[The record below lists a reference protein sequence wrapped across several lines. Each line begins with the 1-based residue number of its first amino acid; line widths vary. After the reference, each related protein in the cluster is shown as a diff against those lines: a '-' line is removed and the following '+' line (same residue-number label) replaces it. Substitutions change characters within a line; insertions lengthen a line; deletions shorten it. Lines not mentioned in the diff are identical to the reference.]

1 MKNLLP
7 HYNSYKIIIKYIAMK
22 KNQYNN
28 NGKRSMNMT
37 MKLLGAAFFI
47 LHSSFFISSCS
58 NFLDEQVPQATLT
71 QDEVKKPEYIDNV
84 LISAYAGLL
93 SIEDMNSSF
102 SLWNYDTR
110 SDDAYVGGSNPSDG
124 EPFHILEK
132 HATVMT
138 TDWPYNDIW
147 NRFYKYLSRIS
158 LSLDMLAVADQNNT
172 VIQQR
177 TAEMKFLRAYGHFQL
192 KRLFKHIPFVNKPN
206 MQEDDYNNLTNTEYT
221 NDEGWQ
227 QIINDLED
235 AYAVL
240 PVTQAEKGRPTK
252 AACAA
257 FLAKVYLYKAYRQ
270 DDANTNQV
278 TSINDA
284 DLQKVVEYTAPALY
298 ANYGLENDLH
308 NNFRPEEQYE
318 NGKES
323 IWAIQYSKNDGTVYG
338 NLNFSYRLIV
348 PCIPKVH
355 DAGCD
360 FYKPSINLVN
370 AYRTNSDGLP
380 YLDNVPATVTDY
392 EVGSAQTVDP
402 RLFETVGVPGT
413 PYMFNP
419 NFMMAKTN
427 TWSRSGGMYGYYVSL
442 KQNVDPALTDSYLF
456 VCDNQWAS
464 SMNRIVFRYA
474 DVLLM
479 RAEALA
485 QLGQTTEAIA
495 LVNQVRS
502 RAMAMTTNSVV
513 ANYPNK
519 YGVHYAIGK
528 YNGTYSKDEAMKI
541 VKMERR
547 LELAMESE
555 RFFDLVRWG
564 DAATVINRFY
574 TTESEKMNFLSG
586 SLFTANKNEY
596 LPIPDDQMKAAN
608 GHYTQN
614 CGQW

>member
-1 MKNLLP
+1 MKTKIYNKVLAGAFSFLLP
-7 HYNSYKIIIKYIAMK
+7 
-22 KNQYNN
+22 
-28 NGKRSMNMT
+28 
-37 MKLLGAAFFI
+37 LF
-47 LHSSFFISSCS
+47 SFLVSSCS
-58 NFLDEQVPQATLT
+58 DYLEEQVPQATLT
-71 QDEVKKPEYIDNV
+71 QDEVKDPKYIDNV

-93 SIEDMNSSF
+93 SIEDMNASF

-110 SDDAYVGGSNPSDG
+110 SDDAYVGGSDFSDG
-124 EPFHILEK
+124 EPFHRLERS
-132 HATVMT
+132 TGVMT
-138 TDWPYNDIW
+138 TDWPFSSIW
-147 NRFYKYLSRIS
+147 NKFYNYLSRVN
-158 LSLDMLAVADQNNT
+158 LSLDILASADQDNAT
-172 VIQQR
+172 IQQR

-192 KRLFKHIPFVNKPN
+192 KRLFKKIPFVNKPN
-206 MQEDDYNNLTNTEYT
+206 MEEEDYNNLSNTEYS

-240 PVTQAEKGRPTK
+240 PAVQAEKGRPTK

-257 FLAKVYLYKAYRQ
+257 FLAKAYMYKAYRQ
-270 DDANTNQV
+270 DDASTNQV
-278 TSINDA
+278 TAINTE
-284 DLQKVVEYTAPALY
+284 DLQKVVDFTNPSIY
-298 ANYGLENDLH
+298 NGYGLEPDMH

-323 IWAIQYSKNDGTVYG
+323 LWAIQYSKNDGTVYG
-338 NLNFSYRLIV
+338 NLNFSNRLIV

-355 DAGCD
+355 DSGCD
-360 FYKPSINLVN
+360 FYKPSHNLVS

-380 YLDNVPATVTDY
+380 LLDDFASVEYT
-392 EVGSAQTVDP
+392 VGSNQTVDP
-402 RLFETVGVPGT
+402 RLFVTVGVPGT

-419 NFMMAKTN
+419 SFMMSENNA
-427 TWSRSGGMYGYYVSL
+427 WSRSGGTFGYFVSL
-442 KQNVDPALTDSYLF
+442 KQNVDPSLTDSYLF
-456 VCDNQWAS
+456 LCDSQWAS

-485 QLGQTTEAIA
+485 QLGQTADAMT
-495 LVNQVRS
+495 LVNQIRD
-502 RAMAMTTNSVV
+502 RANSMINSSVV
-513 ANYPNK
+513 SSYATK
-519 YGVHYAIGK
+519 YGVHYAVGR

-541 VKMERR
+541 IKMERR

-564 DAATVINRFY
+564 DAAIVLNKFY
-574 TTESEKMNFLSG
+574 SSESEKMNFLSG
-586 SLFTANKNEY
+586 SQFTANKNEY
-596 LPIPDDQMKAAN
+596 LPVPFEQMAASN

>member
-1 MKNLLP
+1 MKATIFYKVKNLVKMVLP
-7 HYNSYKIIIKYIAMK
+7 FYLFA
-22 KNQYNN
+22 
-28 NGKRSMNMT
+28 
-37 MKLLGAAFFI
+37 LLP
-47 LHSSFFISSCS
+47 LTSCS
-58 NFLDEQVPQATLT
+58 DFLEEQVPQATLT

-124 EPFHILEK
+124 EPFHILEQ
-132 HATVMT
+132 HTGVMT

-147 NRFYKYLSRIS
+147 LRFYKYLSRIS
-158 LSLDMLAVADQNNT
+158 LSLDMLAVADQENT
-172 VIQQR
+172 TIQQR

-192 KRLFKHIPFVNKPN
+192 KRLFKNIPFVNKLN
-206 MQEDDYNNLTNTEYT
+206 MQEEDYNNLTNTEYT

-240 PVTQAEKGRPTK
+240 PATQADKGRPTK

-270 DDANTNQV
+270 DDANSNQV
-278 TSINDA
+278 TAINDA
-284 DLQKVVEYTAPALY
+284 DLQKVVDYTAPGLY
-298 ANYGLENDLH
+298 AGYGLENDLH

-380 YLDNVPATVTDY
+380 LFDAPASTADY

-402 RLFETVGVPGT
+402 RLFVTVGVPGT

-419 NFMMAKTN
+419 NFMISKTN
-427 TWSRSGGMYGYYVSL
+427 TWSRSGGMYGYFVSL
-442 KQNVDPALTDSYLF
+442 KQNVDPSLTDNYLF

-485 QLGQTTEAIA
+485 QLGKTAEAIS

-502 RAMAMTTNSVV
+502 RAIGMTSGSVV

-528 YNGTYSKDEAMKI
+528 YNGSYSKEETMKI

-564 DAATVINRFY
+564 EAATVINRFY
-574 TTESEKMNFLSG
+574 TTEGEKMNFLSG
-586 SLFTANKNEY
+586 SMFTANKNEY

-608 GHYTQN
+608 GHYKQN

>member
-1 MKNLLP
+1 MKTIYRTIYAICVICGLM
-7 HYNSYKIIIKYIAMK
+7 SC
-22 KNQYNN
+22 
-28 NGKRSMNMT
+28 
-37 MKLLGAAFFI
+37 
-47 LHSSFFISSCS
+47 SSF
-58 NFLDEQVPQATLT
+58 LEEQVPQATLT
-71 QDEVKKPEYIDNV
+71 QDEIKNPEYIDNV
-84 LISAYAGLL
+84 LTSAYAGLL

-102 SLWNYDTR
+102 SLWNYDVR
-110 SDDAYVGGSNPSDG
+110 SDDAYVGGASPTDG
-124 EPFHILEK
+124 EAFHILEK
-132 HATVMT
+132 HVGVKTD
-138 TDWPYNDIW
+138 DWPYNDIW
-147 NRFYKYLSRIS
+147 DRFYKYLSRIS
-158 LSLDMLAVADQNNT
+158 LSLDMLAVADQNST

-177 TAEMKFLRAYGHFQL
+177 TGEMMFLRAYGHFQL
-192 KRLFKHIPFVNKPN
+192 KRLFKKIPFVNKLN
-206 MQEDDYNNLTNTEYT
+206 MDEDYYNNLTNTEYT

-227 QIINDLED
+227 QIINDLEA

-240 PVTQAEKGRPTK
+240 PDVQTEKGRPTK

-270 DDANTNQV
+270 DNDNNNQV
-278 TSINDA
+278 TAVNEA
-284 DLQKVVEYTAPALY
+284 DLQKVVEYTNPDIYTKAG
-298 ANYGLENDLH
+298 YGLESDLH

-323 IWAIQYSKNDGTVYG
+323 LWAVQYSKNDGTTWG

-360 FYKPSINLVN
+360 FYKPSLNLVN

-380 YLDNVPATVTDY
+380 LFDDAPSTDY
-392 EVGSAQTVDP
+392 AVGSAQTVDP
-402 RLFETVGVPGT
+402 RLFVTVGVPGT

-419 NFMMAKTN
+419 SFMIAKTN
-427 TWSRSGGMYGYYVSL
+427 TWSRSGGMYGYNVSL
-442 KQNVDPALTDSYLF
+442 KQNIDPALTDNYLF

-464 SMNRIVFRYA
+464 SMNRVVFRYA

-479 RAEALA
+479 RAEALV
-485 QLGQTTEAIA
+485 QLGKTAEGIA
-495 LVNQVRS
+495 LVNDVRQ
-502 RAMAMTTNSVV
+502 RAAGMTANSIV

-528 YNGTYSKDEAMKI
+528 YSGTFSKDAAMTI
-541 VKMERR
+541 VKTERR

-564 DAATVINRFY
+564 DAATVLNKY
-574 TTESEKMNFLSG
+574 YSTESEKMNFLSG
-586 SLFTANKNEY
+586 SQFTADKNEY
-596 LPIPDDQMKAAN
+596 LPIPKKQISDSN
-608 GHYTQN
+608 GRYKQN

>member
-1 MKNLLP
+1 MKATIFYKVKNLVKMVLP
-7 HYNSYKIIIKYIAMK
+7 FYLFA
-22 KNQYNN
+22 
-28 NGKRSMNMT
+28 
-37 MKLLGAAFFI
+37 LLP
-47 LHSSFFISSCS
+47 LTSCS
-58 NFLDEQVPQATLT
+58 DFLEEQVPQATLT
-71 QDEVKKPEYIDNV
+71 QDEVKKPEYINNV

-124 EPFHILEK
+124 EPFHILEQ
-132 HATVMT
+132 HTGVMT

-147 NRFYKYLSRIS
+147 LRFYKYLSRIS
-158 LSLDMLAVADQNNT
+158 LSLDMLAVADQENT
-172 VIQQR
+172 TIQQR

-192 KRLFKHIPFVNKPN
+192 KRLFKNIPFVNKLN
-206 MQEDDYNNLTNTEYT
+206 MQEEDYNNLTNTEYT

-240 PVTQAEKGRPTK
+240 PATQADKGRPTK

-270 DDANTNQV
+270 DDANSNQV
-278 TSINDA
+278 TAINDA
-284 DLQKVVEYTAPALY
+284 DLQKVVEYTAPGLY
-298 ANYGLENDLH
+298 AGYGLENDLH

-380 YLDNVPATVTDY
+380 LFDAPASTADY

-402 RLFETVGVPGT
+402 RLFVTVGVPGT

-419 NFMMAKTN
+419 NFMISKTN
-427 TWSRSGGMYGYYVSL
+427 TWSRSGGMYGYFVSL
-442 KQNVDPALTDSYLF
+442 KQNVDPSLTDNYLF

-485 QLGQTTEAIA
+485 QLGKTAEAIS

-502 RAMAMTTNSVV
+502 RAIGMTSGSVV

-528 YNGTYSKDEAMKI
+528 YNGSYSKEETMKI

-564 DAATVINRFY
+564 EAATVINRFY
-574 TTESEKMNFLSG
+574 TTEGEKMNFLSG
-586 SLFTANKNEY
+586 SLFTADKNEY

-608 GHYTQN
+608 GHYKQN

>member
-1 MKNLLP
+1 MKTTYRIFCVICICFGL
-7 HYNSYKIIIKYIAMK
+7 M
-22 KNQYNN
+22 
-28 NGKRSMNMT
+28 G
-37 MKLLGAAFFI
+37 
-47 LHSSFFISSCS
+47 CS
-58 NFLDEQVPQATLT
+58 DFLDEQVPQATLT
-71 QDEVKKPEYIDNV
+71 QDEVKKPDYIDNV

-132 HATVMT
+132 HTTVMT

-158 LSLDMLAVADQNNT
+158 LSLDMLAVADQENT
-172 VIQQR
+172 TIQQR

-192 KRLFKHIPFVNKPN
+192 KRLFKKIPFVNKLN

-240 PVTQAEKGRPTK
+240 PATQADKGRPTK

-270 DDANTNQV
+270 DDANSNKV
-278 TSINDA
+278 TSVNEA
-284 DLQKVVEYTAPALY
+284 DLQKVVEYTAPGLY
-298 ANYGLENDLH
+298 AGYGLESDLH

-380 YLDNVPATVTDY
+380 LIDNAAAAASDY

-402 RLFETVGVPGT
+402 RLFVTVGVPGT

-419 NFMMAKTN
+419 NFMISKSN

-442 KQNVDPALTDSYLF
+442 KQNVDPSLTDTYLF

-464 SMNRIVFRYA
+464 SMNRVVFRYA

-485 QLGQTTEAIA
+485 QLGKTDEAIS

-502 RAMAMTTNSVV
+502 RAQGMTTGSVV

-528 YNGTYSKDEAMKI
+528 YNGSYSKEETLKI

-564 DAATVINRFY
+564 EAATVINRFY
-574 TTESEKMNFLSG
+574 TTEGEKMNFLSG
-586 SLFTANKNEY
+586 AVFTADKNEY

>member
-1 MKNLLP
+1 MKTTYRIFCVICICFGL
-7 HYNSYKIIIKYIAMK
+7 M
-22 KNQYNN
+22 
-28 NGKRSMNMT
+28 G
-37 MKLLGAAFFI
+37 
-47 LHSSFFISSCS
+47 CS
-58 NFLDEQVPQATLT
+58 DFLEEQVPQATLT
-71 QDEVKKPEYIDNV
+71 QDEVKKPDYIDNV

-132 HATVMT
+132 HTTVMT

-158 LSLDMLAVADQNNT
+158 LSLDMLAVADQENT
-172 VIQQR
+172 TIQQR

-192 KRLFKHIPFVNKPN
+192 KRLFKKIPFVNKLN

-235 AYAVL
+235 AYVVL
-240 PVTQAEKGRPTK
+240 PATQADKGRPTK

-270 DDANTNQV
+270 DDANSNKV
-278 TSINDA
+278 TSVNEA
-284 DLQKVVEYTAPALY
+284 DLQKVVEYTAPGLY
-298 ANYGLENDLH
+298 AGYGLESDLH

-380 YLDNVPATVTDY
+380 LIDNAAAAASDY

-402 RLFETVGVPGT
+402 RLFVTVGVPGT

-419 NFMMAKTN
+419 NFMINKSN

-442 KQNVDPALTDSYLF
+442 KQNVDPSLTDTYLF

-464 SMNRIVFRYA
+464 SMNRVVFRYA

-485 QLGQTTEAIA
+485 QLGKTDEAIS

-502 RAMAMTTNSVV
+502 RAQGMTTGSVV

-528 YNGTYSKDEAMKI
+528 YNGSYSKEETLKI

-547 LELAMESE
+547 LELAMECE

-564 DAATVINRFY
+564 EAATVINRFY
-574 TTESEKMNFLSG
+574 TTEGEKMNFLSG
-586 SLFTANKNEY
+586 AVFTADKNEY

>member
-1 MKNLLP
+1 MMTNI
-7 HYNSYKIIIKYIAMK
+7 YNKVAV
-22 KNQYNN
+22 
-28 NGKRSMNMT
+28 R
-37 MKLLGAAFFI
+37 L
-47 LHSSFFISSCS
+47 SSFLFPLSTFLFISCS

-71 QDEVKKPEYIDNV
+71 QDEVKNAEYIDNV
-84 LISAYAGLL
+84 LISAYAGLVT
-93 SIEDMNSSF
+93 IEDMNASF
-102 SLWNYDTR
+102 SLWNYDVR
-110 SDDAYVGGSNPSDG
+110 SDDAYVGGSDFSDG
-124 EPFHILEK
+124 EPFHRLEK
-132 HATVMT
+132 STGVMT
-138 TDWPYNDIW
+138 TDWPFSSIWTKMYN
-147 NRFYKYLSRIS
+147 YLSRVS
-158 LSLDMLAVADQNNT
+158 LSLDILSSADQENAT
-172 VIQQR
+172 IRQR

-192 KRLFKHIPFVNKPN
+192 KRLFKKIPFVNKPN
-206 MQEDDYNNLTNTEYT
+206 MEEEDYNDLSNTEYT

-240 PVTQAEKGRPTK
+240 PVTQADKGRPTK

-278 TSINDA
+278 TGINDA
-284 DLQKVVEYTAPALY
+284 DLQKVVEYTNASLY
-298 ANYGLENDLH
+298 NGYGLESDLH

-323 IWAIQYSKNDGTVYG
+323 LWAIQYSRNDGTVYG
-338 NLNFSYRLIV
+338 NLNFSNRLIV

-355 DAGCD
+355 DSGCD
-360 FYKPSINLVN
+360 FYKPSHNLVD

-380 YLDNVPATVTDY
+380 MLDNFADVDY
-392 EVGSAQTVDP
+392 VVGSSQTVDP
-402 RLFETVGVPGT
+402 RLFVTVGVPGT
-413 PYMFNP
+413 PYMFNTS
-419 NFMMAKTN
+419 FMIAESN
-427 TWSRSGGMYGYYVSL
+427 AWSRSGGTFGYFVSL
-442 KQNVDPALTDSYLF
+442 KQNVDPALTDSYLYL
-456 VCDNQWAS
+456 CDSQWAS

-485 QLGQTTEAIA
+485 QLGQTAEAIA
-495 LVNQVRS
+495 LVNQVRE
-502 RAMAMTTNSVV
+502 RAAGMATNSIVS
-513 ANYPNK
+513 NYPNK
-519 YGVHYAIGK
+519 YGVHYAVGK
-528 YNGTYSKDEAMKI
+528 YSGTYSKEEAMKI

-564 DAATVINRFY
+564 DAATVLNKYY

-586 SLFTANKNEY
+586 SQFTANKNEY
-596 LPIPDDQMKAAN
+596 LPVPYEQMAASN

>member
-1 MKNLLP
+1 MNTKIYRISCLLFSVALFTI
-7 HYNSYKIIIKYIAMK
+7 HCSLF
-22 KNQYNN
+22 
-28 NGKRSMNMT
+28 T
-37 MKLLGAAFFI
+37 
-47 LHSSFFISSCS
+47 SCS
-58 NFLDEQVPQATLT
+58 DFLDEQVPQATLT
-71 QDEVKKPEYIDNV
+71 QDEVKDPKYIDNV

-93 SIEDMNSSF
+93 SIEDMNASF

-110 SDDAYVGGSNPSDG
+110 SDDAYVGGSDFSDG
-124 EPFHILEK
+124 EPFHRLERS
-132 HATVMT
+132 TGVMT
-138 TDWPYNDIW
+138 TDWPFSSIW
-147 NRFYKYLSRIS
+147 NKFYNYLSRVN
-158 LSLDMLAVADQNNT
+158 LSLDILASADQENAT
-172 VIQQR
+172 IQQR

-192 KRLFKHIPFVNKPN
+192 KRLFKKIPFVNKPN
-206 MQEDDYNNLTNTEYT
+206 MQEEDYNNLSNTEYT

-240 PVTQAEKGRPTK
+240 PIVQTEKGRPTK

-270 DDANTNQV
+270 DDASSNQV
-278 TSINDA
+278 TAINA
-284 DLQKVVEYTAPALY
+284 EDLQKVVDYTNPSIY
-298 ANYGLENDLH
+298 NGYGLEPDMH

-323 IWAIQYSKNDGTVYG
+323 LWAIQYSKNDGTIYG

-355 DAGCD
+355 DSGCD
-360 FYKPSINLVN
+360 FYKPSHNLVD

-380 YLDNVPATVTDY
+380 LLDDFASVDY
-392 EVGSAQTVDP
+392 TVGSNQTVDP
-402 RLFETVGVPGT
+402 RLFVTVGVPGT

-419 NFMMAKTN
+419 GFMMAESN
-427 TWSRSGGMYGYYVSL
+427 AWSRSGGTFGYFVSL
-442 KQNVDPALTDSYLF
+442 KQNVDPALTDTYLF
-456 VCDNQWAS
+456 LCDSQWAS

-479 RAEALA
+479 RAEAQA
-485 QLGQTTEAIA
+485 QLGQTADAIA

-502 RAMAMTTNSVV
+502 RANGMITNSVV
-513 ANYPNK
+513 SGYPNK
-519 YGVHYAIGK
+519 YGVHYAVGQ
-528 YNGTYSKDEAMKI
+528 YNGSYSKDEAMKLI
-541 VKMERR
+541 KMERR

-564 DAATVINRFY
+564 DAATVLNKFY
-574 TTESEKMNFLSG
+574 SSESEKMNFLSG
-586 SLFTANKNEY
+586 SQFTANKNEY
-596 LPIPDDQMKAAN
+596 LPIPFEQMAASN